1 MSEAVTGAVAA
12 EIRLLLVDDHEMFR
26 EGLARMLEKEP
37 DFAVVGQAR
46 SAMEA
51 LDQAVEGRATMVL
64 LDVDL
69 GAERAI
75 DFVSR
80 ARARGFNGRILV
92 LTAGM
97 SDQEAVQLVQG
108 GVSGILHKHHSTG
121 VLCGAIRQIAQ
132 GEVWLE
138 KTYLGPLFRIVDRSR
153 QSSRPTLTERDKTVM
168 RYLLQGLTN
177 RDMAAKIE
185 ISEGAVKASLRHL
198 CDKLRVRTRTQLV
211 KVALEQFKDQL

>member
-1 MSEAVTGAVAA
+1 MSEAVTGTASA

-26 EGLARMLEKEP
+26 EGLARMLEREP
-37 DFAVVGQAR
+37 DFVVVGQAR

-51 LDQAVEGRATMVL
+51 LDQAVEGFATMVL

-80 ARARGFNGRILV
+80 ARTRGFSGKILV

-138 KTYLGPLFRIVDRSR
+138 KTYLGPLFRVVDRSR
-153 QSSRPTLTERDKTVM
+153 QSHRPTLTERDKTVM

-177 RDMAAKIE
+177 RDMAARIE

-198 CDKLRVRTRTQLV
+198 CDKLCVRTRTQLV

>member
-1 MSEAVTGAVAA
+1 MSDPKIG
-12 EIRLLLVDDHEMFR
+12 ILLVDDHEMFR

-37 DFAVVGQAR
+37 GFAVVGQAR
-46 SAMEA
+46 SATEA
-51 LDQAVEGRATMVL
+51 LDQAVPAQATIVL

-69 GAERAI
+69 GTERAI

-80 ARARGFNGRILV
+80 ARAKGFAGRILV

-121 VLCGAIRQIAQ
+121 VLCGAIRQVAG

-138 KTYLGPLFRIVDRSR
+138 KTYLGPLFRTVDRSR
-153 QSSRPTLTERDKTVM
+153 LSGRPSLTERDKTVL

-177 RDMAAKIE
+177 REMALKIE

>member
-1 MSEAVTGAVAA
+1 MSETVTGAAA
-12 EIRLLLVDDHEMFR
+12 TEIRLLLVDDHEMFR

-37 DFAVVGQAR
+37 DFVVMGQAQ

-51 LDQAVEGRATMVL
+51 LDRAVEGCATVVL

-80 ARARGFNGRILV
+80 SRARGFTGRILV

-138 KTYLGPLFRIVDRSR
+138 KTYLGPLFRMVDRSR
-153 QSSRPTLTERDKTVM
+153 QPGRPMLTERDKTVM